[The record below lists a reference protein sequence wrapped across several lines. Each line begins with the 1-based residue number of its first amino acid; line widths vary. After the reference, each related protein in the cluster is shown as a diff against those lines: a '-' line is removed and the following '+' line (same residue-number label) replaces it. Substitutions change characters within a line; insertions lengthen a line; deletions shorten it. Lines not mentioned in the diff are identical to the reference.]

1 MDDRFKPDDNSIFSF
16 FHRIKKKNYLRTE
29 KRRVEK
35 ARIAAIERIVIFNN
49 DSCFSTLNRPNKG
62 ALITPLAT
70 AITEER
76 ENLKFGEQFN
86 I

>member
-1 MDDRFKPDDNSIFSF
+1 MDDRFKPALQKYLIVLPKSLL
-16 FHRIKKKNYLRTE
+16 KNEYLRTE

-49 DSCFSTLNRPNKG
+49 DSCFSTLNLPNRG

-70 AITEER
+70 AMMAGKR
-76 ENLKFGEQFN
+76 ESESC
-86 I
+86 